1 MDYAKPSLAEALA
14 QQYAVGTLRGGA
26 RRRYE
31 ALLPGHPLL
40 RDALTRWQDRLM
52 PLTAA
57 IAPQTPPPRVWLG
70 IEQRLWPTPAT
81 SSDRWW
87 QRLALWRGVSALA
100 SAATLGLALLLVL
113 PGPAQPPVV
122 VVLQGTGGAAQGV
135 NSFVASVSADGRAL
149 VTRPL
154 LTVSVEANRVL
165 ELWSVP
171 PEGAPR
177 SLGLIAA
184 DGPTVIDRRRL
195 PASLLKGGTAAL
207 AVSVEPPGGSPTGA
221 PTGPVVYAGKLQL

>member
-1 MDYAKPSLAEALA
+1 MDYAQPALADALA
-14 QQYAVGTLRGGA
+14 QQYATGTLRGAA

-40 RDALTRWQDRLM
+40 REALAQWHARLM

-57 IAPQTPPPRVWLG
+57 ITPQAPPPHVWRR
-70 IEQRLWPTPAT
+70 IEQRLWPAPAA
-81 SSDRWW
+81 SRWW
-87 QRLALWRGVSALA
+87 QRLSLWRGVSALA
-100 SAATLGLALLLVL
+100 TVATVGLAMLLVL

-122 VVLQGTGGAAQGV
+122 VVLQGTGGTAQGV

-154 LTVSVEANRVL
+154 LPVSLEANRVL

-184 DGPTVIDRRRL
+184 DGATVISRQRL

-207 AVSVEPPGGSPTGA
+207 AVSIEPPGGSPTGA